1 VRNLLLFIF
10 IPVIITSQNLGSIA
24 VSKIEGPNRFYS
36 RNFSNKLE
44 KELSI
49 AGFEVAERGD
59 VNQIMAEWK
68 LQGSGL
74 TDGEKVEFNG
84 ISNADYLIVGT
95 FSGINDYDGIFA
107 SIQMIDIVDGSII
120 NTASIDGQISQK
132 SELYTIGVESLVEQ
146 LINASNS
153 KMDTYIEAKNK
164 EELRIKKLE
173 EKKEKEVLEQ
183 GLKKERRSNFWRF
196 IIGTIELLINI
207 LEIFNKDD
215 EQQDDYSYSLQ

>member
-1 VRNLLLFIF
+1 MRNLLLFIF

-215 EQQDDYSYSLQ
+215 EQQDDYSYRLQ

>member
-1 VRNLLLFIF
+1 MRNLLLFIF

-164 EELRIKKLE
+164 EALRIKNLE
-173 EKKEKEVLEQ
+173 EKKEKEVLEE

-196 IIGTIELLINI
+196 VLGTIEILINI

-215 EQQDDYSYSLQ
+215 EQQEDYSYRVQ

>member
-1 VRNLLLFIF
+1 MRNLLLFIF

-74 TDGEKVEFNG
+74 TDGEKVEFKG

-196 IIGTIELLINI
+196 IFGTIELLINI

-215 EQQDDYSYSLQ
+215 EQQDDYSYRLQ

>member
-1 VRNLLLFIF
+1 MRNLLLFIF

-196 IIGTIELLINI
+196 IFGTIELLINI

-215 EQQDDYSYSLQ
+215 EQQEDYSYRVQ

>member
-1 VRNLLLFIF
+1 MRNLLLFIF

-164 EELRIKKLE
+164 EALRIKNLE
-173 EKKEKEVLEQ
+173 EKKEKEVLEE

-196 IIGTIELLINI
+196 VLGTIEILINI

-215 EQQDDYSYSLQ
+215 EQQEDYSYRLQ

>member
-146 LINASNS
+146 LINDSNS
-153 KMDTYIEAKNK
+153 KMDMYIEAKNK

-196 IIGTIELLINI
+196 IFGTIELLINI

-215 EQQDDYSYSLQ
+215 EQQDDYSYRLQ

>member
-1 VRNLLLFIF
+1 MRNLLLFIF

-74 TDGEKVEFNG
+74 TDGEKVEFKG

-196 IIGTIELLINI
+196 IFGTIELLINI

-215 EQQDDYSYSLQ
+215 EQQEDYSYRVQ

>member
-1 VRNLLLFIF
+1 MRNLLLFIF

-74 TDGEKVEFNG
+74 TDGEKVEFSG

-196 IIGTIELLINI
+196 IFGTIELLINI

-215 EQQDDYSYSLQ
+215 EQQEDYSYRLQ